1 MTKIQVE
8 EKYERNGWP
17 SLARPDARPPAGWSL
32 SLITSVNRIHHHQLA
47 PDGRRIAFVWD
58 RDGLSDVYVM
68 PSGGGW
74 PARVTTDRASVPY
87 WWDAAPCWSPDGAWL
102 AFGSGGQV
110 QVAPADGGL
119 PRTISDFARGASSP
133 AWLPDSRRLLVSVER
148 NGRTELLLTDRE
160 GGWPQPLYRELGAAP
175 GDDDDPQP
183 APDGR
188 LVAFVHHP
196 HDDLNRSEVC
206 IADLASGTARRL
218 GGAAR
223 LKEWSPRWSPDGT
236 SIAYLSQRS
245 GWNEIWLVGP
255 PDAQPRQ
262 LTHLECD
269 AADLAWAPDGRRIA
283 CVVNRGG
290 AYDLVLVDISSGEAS
305 FLRAGLGCYA
315 RPCWSPDGTFLTVEY
330 EDPST
335 PPDLY
340 RVGVPGGEIAQLTF
354 SNPPALARNRMVVPQ
369 RASYPS
375 FDGRTIHALLYRPE
389 HPNGAAVVYPH
400 GGPRDQYLFDWDI
413 LAQYFVAKGY
423 TWLAPNYRGSTGY
436 GVEFEQLNSD
446 DWGVGDA
453 RDCLHGAKFLRDL
466 PGIDPQR
473 IAIYGGSYGGY
484 MVACCLSRDPEYLF
498 ACGVYKYGDAHL
510 FSSWAQC
517 ERGTRLYTE
526 MQLGHPAR
534 NRQIYTAASP
544 ILQVGQI
551 QRPVLILHG
560 LDDDVC
566 PPQSSEEWVEALRR
580 AGKTFEYKT
589 YAGEPHGFLKRAN
602 LLDVCERIERFLD
615 WHLMP

>member
-1 MTKIQVE
+1 M
-8 EKYERNGWP
+8 
-17 SLARPDARPPAGWSL
+17 
-32 SLITSVNRIHHHQLA
+32 
-47 PDGRRIAFVWD
+47 
-58 RDGLSDVYVM
+58 
-68 PSGGGW
+68 
-74 PARVTTDRASVPY
+74 
-87 WWDAAPCWSPDGAWL
+87 
-102 AFGSGGQV
+102 
-110 QVAPADGGL
+110 
-119 PRTISDFARGASSP
+119 
-133 AWLPDSRRLLVSVER
+133 
-148 NGRTELLLTDRE
+148 
-160 GGWPQPLYRELGAAP
+160 
-175 GDDDDPQP
+175 
-183 APDGR
+183 
-188 LVAFVHHP
+188 
-196 HDDLNRSEVC
+196 
-206 IADLASGTARRL
+206 
-218 GGAAR
+218 
-223 LKEWSPRWSPDGT
+223 
-236 SIAYLSQRS
+236 
-245 GWNEIWLVGP
+245 
-255 PDAQPRQ
+255 
-262 LTHLECD
+262 
-269 AADLAWAPDGRRIA
+269 
-283 CVVNRGG
+283 
-290 AYDLVLVDISSGEAS
+290 
-305 FLRAGLGCYA
+305 
-315 RPCWSPDGTFLTVEY
+315 
-330 EDPST
+330 
-335 PPDLY
+335 
-340 RVGVPGGEIAQLTF
+340 
-354 SNPPALARNRMVVPQ
+354 
-369 RASYPS
+369 
-375 FDGRTIHALLYRPE
+375 
-389 HPNGAAVVYPH
+389 
-400 GGPRDQYLFDWDI
+400 
-413 LAQYFVAKGY
+413 GY

-534 NRQIYTAASP
+534 NRQVYAAASP